1 MNRMFNEMRAISTNF
16 RGMHFIIGLRTKPS
30 MPFPETYDYN
40 ARDSPGVLN
49 S

>member
-16 RGMHFIIGLRTKPS
+16 RGMHFIIRTKPS